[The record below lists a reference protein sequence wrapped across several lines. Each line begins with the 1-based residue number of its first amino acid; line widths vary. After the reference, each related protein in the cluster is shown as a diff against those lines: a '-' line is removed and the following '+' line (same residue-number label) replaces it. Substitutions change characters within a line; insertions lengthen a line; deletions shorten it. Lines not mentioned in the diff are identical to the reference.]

1 MIGGEDLTLRVIHR
15 LIEAGC
21 PATRVAEI
29 FDISEEVIYYRGT
42 PKRELYSSGRIDF
55 SVLERAEELIREGH
69 PADVVAFAAGIP
81 LKQLLD
87 YLGIGRKAGK
97 ENRE

>member
-1 MIGGEDLTLRVIHR
+1 MVIGGEDLTLRVIHR

-21 PATRVAEI
+21 PAIRVAEI
-29 FDISEEVIYYRGT
+29 FDISEEAIYYRGT
-42 PKRELYSSGRIDF
+42 PKRELYNNGRIDF

-81 LKQLLD
+81 LLQLLD
-87 YLGIGRKAGK
+87 YLGLGK
-97 ENRE
+97 ESC